1 MTGPPRRDLG
11 VPIATMILDPD
22 LTPIDASAAALELIG
37 ATMDELR
44 RLPPGGLAAEPDAAE
59 SAIALRDTW
68 KASGNPELGGETT
81 IRRLDGRRV
90 RVKFG
95 LTPMDDGRFL
105 AILEPVATPV
115 ERPDVIYTAGQV
127 LAEWR
132 AAERRMTEVPQD
144 SPEGRR
150 IRADIE
156 VFRARYQDVFRSNSN
171 RPRASTSG

>member
-1 MTGPPRRDLG
+1 M
-11 VPIATMILDPD
+11 PIATMILDPD

-37 ATMDELR
+37 ATIDELR
-44 RLPPGGLAAEPDAAE
+44 RLPPGGLAAEADAAG

-68 KASGNPELGGETT
+68 KASGTPELGGEIT

-90 RVKFG
+90 RVRFG
-95 LTPMDDGRFL
+95 LTPLDDGRFL

-132 AAERRMTEVPQD
+132 AAERRMHEVPPD

-156 VFRARYQDVFRSNSN
+156 VFRARYQDVFRSNAA
-171 RPRASTSG
+171 RPPASTTG